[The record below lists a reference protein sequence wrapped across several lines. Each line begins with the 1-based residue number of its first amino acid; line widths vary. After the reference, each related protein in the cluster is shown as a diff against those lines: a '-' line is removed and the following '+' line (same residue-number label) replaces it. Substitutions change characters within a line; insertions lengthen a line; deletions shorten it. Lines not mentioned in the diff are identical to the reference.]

1 MPNTLTTVFGPPPER
16 KPEFFFYEHV
26 NTEYPITFGGP
37 IRSVS
42 DLIFNHS
49 SCNCYAT
56 LCDKTTD
63 PAQCK
68 AKSQGLN
75 GCSF

>member
-68 AKSQGLN
+68 AKGQGLN